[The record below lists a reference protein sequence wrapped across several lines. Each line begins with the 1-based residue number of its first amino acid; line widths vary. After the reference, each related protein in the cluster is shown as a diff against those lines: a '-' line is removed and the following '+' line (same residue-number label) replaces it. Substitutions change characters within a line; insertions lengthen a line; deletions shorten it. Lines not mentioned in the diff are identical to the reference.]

1 MEINLTYS
9 PLEKITIDYPKM
21 VQIFN
26 YPIKIVKV
34 IFKHSCLQ
42 KLVN

>member
-1 MEINLTYS
+1 MGINLTYS
-9 PLEKITIDYPKM
+9 PLEKTTTDYPKIM
-21 VQIFN
+21 QTFN
-26 YPIKIVKV
+26 YPIKIMKV